1 MARLEISL
9 NGRPYTLA
17 CEDGQEARVRQLAAF
32 VDSRVA
38 EVASDRSPGS
48 EAQVLMLAAL
58 TLADEIFDLQAE
70 LEALRQGGVRASG
83 NGGSGMA
90 IGSGQGGDRT
100 AGLEEETVISAVD
113 SLAKRIEDIAARLE
127 RA

>member
-17 CEDGQEARVRQLAAF
+17 CEDGQEARVRQLAAY

-38 EVASDRSPGS
+38 EVAADRSGGS
-48 EAQVLMLAAL
+48 EAQILMLAGL
-58 TLADEIFDLQAE
+58 MLADEILDMQAE
-70 LEALRQGGVRASG
+70 LEALRRRAAEEPARPA
-83 NGGSGMA
+83 GMA
-90 IGSGQGGDRT
+90 VGVNG
-100 AGLEEETVISAVD
+100 AHAANAFEEEAVVNAVD
-113 SLAKRIEDIAARLE
+113 NLAKRIEDIAARLE

>member
-17 CEDGQEARVRQLAAF
+17 CEDGQESRVRQLAAF

-38 EVASDRSPGS
+38 EVGSDKAAGS
-48 EAQVLMLAAL
+48 EAQVLMMAAL
-58 TLADEIFDLQAE
+58 MLADEIFDLQAE
-70 LEALRQGGVRASG
+70 VEALRQGRPHATPAPVAASRPDP
-83 NGGSGMA
+83 A
-90 IGSGQGGDRT
+90 Q
-100 AGLEEETVISAVD
+100 AAEEEAVVNAVD

>member
-38 EVASDRSPGS
+38 EVASDRSTGS
-48 EAQVLMLAAL
+48 EAQVLMLTAL
-58 TLADEIFDLQAE
+58 MLADEIFDMQGE
-70 LEALRQGGVRASG
+70 LDALRRAAPGVEPAP
-83 NGGSGMA
+83 A
-90 IGSGQGGDRT
+90 TATART
-100 AGLEEETVISAVD
+100 AAPAANGHAFEEEAVVNAVD